1 MVSWGTW
8 DVKEKIILGGA
19 VEDRTLI
26 MIAAG
31 VILVVQ
37 VGGFFILFSVI
48 NDLESKQTSAWR
60 RFYDFDKKWDPR
72 LHDLDR
78 LIAMM
83 DENILGD
90 PAPERMD
97 EAAIE
102 VQLSVLQ
109 SVHDLDFDRML
120 FEDLDEEF
128 DCEQHFFM
136 EVAEAVAFIKKRR
149 EIS

>member
-1 MVSWGTW
+1 M
-8 DVKEKIILGGA
+8 
-19 VEDRTLI
+19 EDRTLI

-37 VGGFFILFSVI
+37 VGGFFILFSAI
-48 NDLESKQTSAWR
+48 NELETKQTWVWQ
-60 RFYDFDKKWDPR
+60 RFYEFDKKWDPR
-72 LHDLDR
+72 LYDLDR

-83 DENILGD
+83 NENILGD

-97 EAAIE
+97 EVAIE

-109 SVHDLDFDRML
+109 RINDLDFDRLL